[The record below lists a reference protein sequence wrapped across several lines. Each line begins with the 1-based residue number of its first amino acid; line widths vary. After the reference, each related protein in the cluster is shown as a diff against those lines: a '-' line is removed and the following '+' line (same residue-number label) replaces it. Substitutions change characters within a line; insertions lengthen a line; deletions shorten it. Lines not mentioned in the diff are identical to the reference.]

1 MTANRTEVRLDHD
14 AEAVAAARDAVRDRL
29 AGLLPSDRVDE
40 AVLITDE
47 LVTNAI
53 RHATAERDGR
63 IGLRFEITT
72 TTVRIVVTD
81 GSARF
86 EWAGRDRPGDA
97 AGGFGLVLVDEI
109 ADRWGLSLDGKKAV
123 WFEMDVRTTG

>member
-1 MTANRTEVRLDHD
+1 MTGNETEVRLEYEP
-14 AEAVAAARDAVRDRL
+14 EAVATAREAVRHRL
-29 AGLLPSDRVDE
+29 GGSLSRDRVDE

-53 RHATAERDGR
+53 RHASPERDGR
-63 IGLRFEITT
+63 IGLRFDITP

-86 EWAGRDRPGDA
+86 EWTGRDRPGDL

-123 WFEMDVRTTG
+123 WFELDRSGEA

>member
-1 MTANRTEVRLDHD
+1 MTANRIEVRLEYDP
-14 AEAVAAARDAVRDRL
+14 EAVASARDAVRDRL
-29 AGLLPSDRVDE
+29 GELLPRDRVDE

-53 RHATAERDGR
+53 RHATPERDGR
-63 IGLRFEITT
+63 IGLRFDITAT
-72 TTVRIVVTD
+72 SVRIVVTD

-86 EWAGRDRPGDA
+86 EWAGRDRPGDL

-109 ADRWGLSLDGKKAV
+109 ADRWGLSIDGKKAV
-123 WFEMDVRTTG
+123 WFELDRAAGD

>member
-1 MTANRTEVRLDHD
+1 MTGNRTEVRLDHD

-63 IGLRFEITT
+63 IGLRFEITA

-86 EWAGRDRPGDA
+86 EWAGRDRPGDV

>member
-1 MTANRTEVRLDHD
+1 MTGDRIDLRLEHHP
-14 AEAVAAARDAVRDRL
+14 AAVADARDAVRERL
-29 AGLLPSDRVDE
+29 GALLPSRRVEE

-53 RHATAERDGR
+53 RHATSEPDGR

-72 TTVRIVVTD
+72 STIRVVVTD
-81 GSARF
+81 GSPDF
-86 EWAGRDRPGDA
+86 EWGGRAPSDQLT
-97 AGGFGLVLVDEI
+97 GGFGLVLVDEI

-123 WFEMDVRTTG
+123 WFELDRAGG

>member
-1 MTANRTEVRLDHD
+1 MTANANELRLEYDP
-14 AEAVAAARDAVRDRL
+14 EAVATAREAVRRRL
-29 AGLLPSDRVDE
+29 GGLLSGDRVDE

-53 RHATAERDGR
+53 RHATAEGYGR
-63 IGLRFEITT
+63 IGLRFDITG
-72 TTVRIVVTD
+72 TTVRVVVTD

-86 EWAGRDRPGDA
+86 EWSGRDRADDV

-109 ADRWGLSLDGKKAV
+109 ADRWGLSIDGKKAV
-123 WFEMDVRTTG
+123 WFELDRPSP